1 VTSDA
6 RSFPNSPA
14 SVTGARQFVLG
25 TIRGVARDV
34 AESVAVMVSEL
45 ATNSLR
51 HAGTGFQVRV
61 DRSSDEVRVEVI
73 DRGGGMPA
81 VSSPAPTD
89 ASGRGLRI
97 VQSFADTWGVRS
109 SPPGKAVW
117 FTLALH
123 S

>member
-1 VTSDA
+1 MTSDQ
-6 RSFPNSPA
+6 RTFPNSPR

-25 TIRGVARDV
+25 TIRGVAREV
-34 AESVAVMVSEL
+34 ADSVALMVSEL

-61 DRSSDEVRVEVI
+61 DRSSEEVHVEVI
-73 DRGGGMPA
+73 DRGGGVPA
-81 VSSPAPTD
+81 VRSPAPSD

-97 VQSFADTWGVRS
+97 VQDFADSWGVRS
-109 SPPGKAVW
+109 SPPGKTVW

-123 S
+123 